1 MDLARKVIMTM
12 YSKGSVNINESPCR
26 KSNTQERQAAVQA
39 GLTFIELRQLPAK
52 TRVTRVN
59 MGGEPEEFKSLF
71 TNW

>member
-1 MDLARKVIMTM
+1 MDLARKVIMTTLCR
-12 YSKGSVNINESPCR
+12 GFVNINESHCR

-71 TNW
+71 TKW

>member
-1 MDLARKVIMTM
+1 M
-12 YSKGSVNINESPCR
+12 
-26 KSNTQERQAAVQA
+26 QA

-71 TNW
+71 TKW